1 MTTVGPR
8 HSRDLR
14 RKIEVFLPALSNV
27 GRRLLEHPRAREL
40 YPEFLFTSHCIIR
53 ASVPLMEAARDR
65 ALAKADGDPVSA
77 GLAPYFES
85 HAPEEMDH
93 DEWLLDDLEVIGRDR
108 SAMLARPPSP
118 TVAALVGA
126 QYYWILHYHPVALL
140 GYIAA
145 FEGYPPSNGLIE
157 ELMRAT
163 GYEQRAFKTLLRHA
177 ELDPGH
183 AAELDELL
191 DGLPL
196 APEHSAVM
204 GLSAMY
210 STDMYRRALD
220 EVVERL
226 GADGGERLGATPER

>member
-1 MTTVGPR
+1 MATVGAR
-8 HSRDLR
+8 QSRDLR
-14 RKIEVFLPALSNV
+14 RKIELFLPALSEV
-27 GRRLLEHPRAREL
+27 GRRLLEHPRARDL
-40 YPEFLFTSHCIIR
+40 YPEFLVTSHWIIR

-65 ALAKADGDPVSA
+65 ALAMADDDPVSA
-77 GLAPYFES
+77 AIAPYFES
-85 HAPEEMDH
+85 HAPEELNH
-93 DEWLLDDLEVIGRDR
+93 DEWLLDDLEAIGRDR
-108 SAMLARPPSP
+108 SEVVARPPSA

-145 FEGYPPSNGLIE
+145 FEGYPPSPRLIE
-157 ELMRAT
+157 ELVRAT
-163 GYEQRAFKTLLRHA
+163 GYEPAAFKTLLRHA

-210 STDMYRRALD
+210 STDTYRRALD
-220 EVVERL
+220 EVV
-226 GADGGERLGATPER
+226 DGLPATAGGG

>member
-1 MTTVGPR
+1 MATVGAR
-8 HSRDLR
+8 QSRDLR
-14 RKIEVFLPALSNV
+14 RKIELFLPALSEV
-27 GRRLLEHPRAREL
+27 GRRLLEHPRARDL
-40 YPEFLFTSHCIIR
+40 YPEFLVTSHWIIR

-65 ALAKADGDPVSA
+65 ALAMADDDPVSA
-77 GLAPYFES
+77 AIAPYFES
-85 HAPEEMDH
+85 HAPEELNH
-93 DEWLLDDLEVIGRDR
+93 DEWLLDDLEAIGRDR
-108 SAMLARPPSP
+108 SEVVARPPSA

-145 FEGYPPSNGLIE
+145 FEGYPPSPRLIE
-157 ELMRAT
+157 ELVRAT
-163 GYEQRAFKTLLRHA
+163 GYEPAAFKTLLRHA

-183 AAELDELL
+183 AAELDEQL

-210 STDMYRRALD
+210 STDTYRRALD
-220 EVVERL
+220 EVV
-226 GADGGERLGATPER
+226 DGLPATAGGG